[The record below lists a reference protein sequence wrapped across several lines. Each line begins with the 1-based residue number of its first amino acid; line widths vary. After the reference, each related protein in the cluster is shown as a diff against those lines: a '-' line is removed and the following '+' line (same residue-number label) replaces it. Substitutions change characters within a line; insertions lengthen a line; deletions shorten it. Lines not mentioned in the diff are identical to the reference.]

1 MGREDD
7 QSFSEAYR
15 PLWKMCVAKLE
26 GAALGDLKTP
36 VGVMR
41 RDPSGENANRLYEGH
56 AQRRGKQIRAH
67 RKKHVATEE
76 SAKRFTPLRMPP
88 AD

>member
-41 RDPSGENANRLYEGH
+41 RDPSGENANRLFKGH
-56 AQRRGKQIRAH
+56 AQRRGSRSELTGRSTSQQKNQ
-67 RKKHVATEE
+67 RKD
-76 SAKRFTPLRMPP
+76 SRP
-88 AD
+88 